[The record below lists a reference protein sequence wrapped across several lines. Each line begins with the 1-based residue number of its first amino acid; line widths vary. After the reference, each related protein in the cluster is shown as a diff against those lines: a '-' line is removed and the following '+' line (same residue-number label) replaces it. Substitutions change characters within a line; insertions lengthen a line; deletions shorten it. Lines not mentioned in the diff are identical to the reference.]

1 MEFKSPFCVVYFDRF
16 YIDNKLQ
23 SEGRPAHLY
32 PRSLPPLSLPWA
44 SALTLWTLVW
54 AVFNWFKKRLLATK
68 AGQMGLLFLSQ
79 ESSSGCYCSCLA
91 AVVVPTA
98 LIKAASHQ
106 TFLVQSGIFNIFG
119 FYEFTERRW
128 LNPCSSIH
136 EWWHDLVSMYWIGVD
151 LEKYYLTHDLVTGVQ
166 AVFT

>member
-1 MEFKSPFCVVYFDRF
+1 MKVDLPIFIPGLCSLSTLSP
-16 YIDNKLQ
+16 
-23 SEGRPAHLY
+23 E
-32 PRSLPPLSLPWA
+32 PLI
-44 SALTLWTLVW
+44 LWTLVW

-91 AVVVPTA
+91 AVMVPTA
-98 LIKAASHQ
+98 LIIKPDSHQ

-128 LNPCSSIH
+128 LNQCLSIH
-136 EWWHDLVSMYWIGVD
+136 EWWPCLHVLNWCGPRKILFDTWPSYWCPSCVYIGLYVV
-151 LEKYYLTHDLVTGVQ
+151 YCTVMQCT
-166 AVFT
+166 AC